1 MFQSDKIRADNIS
14 RSFIPPSL
22 MLCSEGRG
30 GERAQ
35 AKGDG
40 PARPPVKETN
50 FFFFCVYKKERERRT
65 GSFKIKIIKTI
76 KIILI
81 LNRSFQS

>member
-1 MFQSDKIRADNIS
+1 
-14 RSFIPPSL
+14 

-40 PARPPVKETN
+40 PARSPVKEKN
-50 FFFFCVYKKERERRT
+50 FFFFCGRKNERERNQNNLKQT
-65 GSFKIKIIKTI
+65 KTI
-76 KIILI
+76 
-81 LNRSFQS
+81 NNANF

>member
-40 PARPPVKETN
+40 PARSPVKEKKL
-50 FFFFCVYKKERERRT
+50 FLLCVCKNERERE
-65 GSFKIKIIKTI
+65 IEII
-76 KIILI
+76 
-81 LNRSFQS
+81 

>member
-40 PARPPVKETN
+40 PARPPVKEKA
-50 FFFFCVYKKERERRT
+50 FSSFVYAKEREREKERE
-65 GSFKIKIIKTI
+65 GREF
-76 KIILI
+76 
-81 LNRSFQS
+81 LNKNN

>member
-1 MFQSDKIRADNIS
+1 
-14 RSFIPPSL
+14 

-50 FFFFCVYKKERERRT
+50 FFFFCVYKKERESRT

-76 KIILI
+76 K
-81 LNRSFQS
+81 

>member
-22 MLCSEGRG
+22 RLCSEGRG

-40 PARPPVKETN
+40 PANSPVKEKN
-50 FFFFCVYKKERERRT
+50 FFFSVYARKRERMKDEK
-65 GSFKIKIIKTI
+65 F
-76 KIILI
+76 
-81 LNRSFQS
+81 

>member
-1 MFQSDKIRADNIS
+1 
-14 RSFIPPSL
+14 

-50 FFFFCVYKKERERRT
+50 FFFFCVYKKEREREKN
-65 GSFKIKIIKTI
+65 GNF
-76 KIILI
+76 
-81 LNRSFQS
+81 